1 VPTFPPILA
10 SAGRGALFIHIAS
23 ACGLALCALV
33 SAASADIFVLEGS
46 GEVRGQ
52 LLNPDESPRTSY
64 VIKTASGGRVTLAAD
79 AVKEIKRQTPAEMKY
94 DQVRGNV
101 PDTVEAHWKMAEWCR
116 ENKLPAERKVHLEK
130 ILTLDPNHKEAR
142 YGLGYSQIGGRWVTQ
157 EQMMSQ
163 NGYIR
168 SKHAPGK
175 WVLPQEEE
183 ILAAQSKATKAQLD
197 WKAKLK
203 RWSGWL
209 GTDKG
214 ASALANIKAIDD
226 PFAVPALA
234 KHLETDRRREARL
247 LYVEALGRVNSPP
260 GMEVLVGTSLADA
273 DEEIRMAALDQ
284 VVARD
289 YKPAV
294 ARYVRALKHKDNAV
308 INRAAVGLGL
318 MKDPSAVGPLIDAL
332 VTTHTFVLEQGQPG
346 QTTTTF
352 GTGPNSG
359 GFSFGGS
366 STKVFKRDFENR
378 AVLQA
383 LVDLAGGVSFNY
395 DVRAWK
401 NWFAAQKKPK
411 SLDARRDSSQ

>member
-1 VPTFPPILA
+1 
-10 SAGRGALFIHIAS
+10 LFRRAIV
-23 ACGLALCALV
+23 GGVLALVAL
-33 SAASADIFVLEGS
+33 SGAARGDIFVLKES
-46 GEVRGQ
+46 GEVRGE
-52 LLNPDESPRTSY
+52 LLNPAESPRTSY
-64 VIKTASGGRVTLAAD
+64 VIKTAGGGRVTLAAD
-79 AVKEIKRQTPAEMKY
+79 AVKEVKRQTAAQMKY
-94 DQVRGNV
+94 DQIRGNV
-101 PDTVEAHWKMAEWCR
+101 PDTVEGQWKMAEWCR
-116 ENKLPAERKVHLEK
+116 ENKLADERKSHLEK
-130 ILTLDPNHKEAR
+130 ILALDPNHKEAR

-183 ILAAQSKATKAQLD
+183 LLAAQSKATKAQLD
-197 WKAKLK
+197 WKARLK

-209 GTDKG
+209 GGDKG
-214 ASALANIKAIDD
+214 PQAVANIQAINDA
-226 PFAVPALA
+226 FAVPALA
-234 KHLETDRRREARL
+234 KSLETDRRREARL
-247 LYVEALGRVNSPP
+247 LYVEALGRINTPP
-260 GMEVLVGTSLADA
+260 GLEVLVNTSLL
-273 DEEIRMAALDQ
+273 DEDDEIRIAALDQ

-294 ARYVRALKHKDNAV
+294 ARYVQALKHKQNPV
-308 INRAAVGLGL
+308 INRAAVGLGA

-332 VTTHTFVLEQGQPG
+332 VTTHTFVLQQGQPG

-359 GFSFGGS
+359 GFSMGGS
-366 STKVFKRDFENR
+366 STKVIKRDFENR
-378 AVLQA
+378 DVLQA
-383 LVDLAGGVSFNY
+383 LVELSDGVSFNY

-411 SLDARRDSSQ
+411 TLDARRDSSP